1 MEDVLWFARDDAG
14 ATAIV
19 SGTEHRHLQ
28 ALARRRGPRHAACGR
43 AIGMSRRDHLKRGT
57 LQIVFGLLCTA
68 DGCPIAVQVFE
79 GSRTSLPD
87 RQRVAPSGRR
97 PSLRHRSRREAD
109 THRSGTTS
117 QTTPDRGRPTTSAH
131 SHFYHPR
138 RLRTLNRVVAW
149 VSSEIAGTGSG
160 HRPVRPRK

>member
-68 DGCPIAVQVFE
+68 AGCPIAVQVFE
-79 GSRTSLPD
+79 GSRTSLPRPPTSCALPD
-87 RQRVAPSGRR
+87 IAHRFATEVAAKPTRTDPAPPAKPPRTVVCRQ
-97 PSLRHRSRREAD
+97 HRCTRTSTIPAD
-109 THRSGTTS
+109 CVH
-117 QTTPDRGRPTTSAH
+117 
-131 SHFYHPR
+131 
-138 RLRTLNRVVAW
+138 
-149 VSSEIAGTGSG
+149 
-160 HRPVRPRK
+160 